1 MVPSRT
7 DPTHQRS
14 QAAVEMKDPSDQQA
28 EAPMVP
34 SRTEDPK
41 HQRSQAAAERN
52 DPADQQAEAP
62 VASSRTDPT
71 HHCQK
76 SEALAEKAKRLRQ
89 EVMDMEFNG
98 NEHLTHE
105 NLSAIPENAPELL
118 DQPPH
123 EAVEMAER
131 NEEPQVVATETAR
144 DSMNEE
150 TQDWWWWQGYHTR
163 RRHFVG
169 NVQSFDCNVSF
180 ET

>member
-1 MVPSRT
+1 M
-7 DPTHQRS
+7 
-14 QAAVEMKDPSDQQA
+14 AK
-28 EAPMVP
+28 
-34 SRTEDPK
+34 
-41 HQRSQAAAERN
+41 
-52 DPADQQAEAP
+52 
-62 VASSRTDPT
+62 
-71 HHCQK
+71 
-76 SEALAEKAKRLRQ
+76 KAKRLRQ

-150 TQDWWWWQGYHTR
+150 TQEYEED
-163 RRHFVG
+163 
-169 NVQSFDCNVSF
+169 DF
-180 ET
+180 ENETEASELSPRSPRTFG